1 MEPKNTGVGSLSLLQ
16 QIFLTQESNQ
26 GLLHCRWITL
36 FMVYVIYWHL
46 VSLGKYLQDDGLRE
60 TGYHGHNAAERNRL
74 YNQKK
79 LESKGGHKAKVK
91 KE

>member
-16 QIFLTQESNQ
+16 QVFPTQESNG
-26 GLLHCRWITL
+26 GLLHCRWIIL

-60 TGYHGHNAAERNRL
+60 AGYHGHNAAERML
-74 YNQKK
+74 HVM
-79 LESKGGHKAKVK
+79 L
-91 KE
+91 